1 MQFLK
6 FTLLRLALF
15 AGVFSLLYWGMLW
28 NLWVAA
34 GIGLVVAFA
43 VSYLFFNK
51 LRISAAEELA
61 ARAAGRGERR
71 NKRADEDAAAED
83 AAAEAAERDDPET
96 GRG

>member
-15 AGVFSLLYWGMLW
+15 AAVFWLLYWGMRW

-43 VSYLFFNK
+43 VSYLFFNR
-51 LRISAAEELA
+51 LRLAASADLA
-61 ARAAGRGERR
+61 ARFSGAGGRKNKVAA
-71 NKRADEDAAAED
+71 DDAAAED
-83 AAAEAAERDDPET
+83 AAAEAAEREDPER
-96 GRG
+96 GRS